1 MIPIAGTVNATRIQ
15 SLIKAVEL
23 DLEKKIGL
31 PSGQKAWVKM
41 YLKLSTNCISKKN
54 NEINKMI
61 STQMINH
68 EQNST
73 NNRATSG

>member
-1 MIPIAGTVNATRIQ
+1 
-15 SLIKAVEL
+15 VEL

-41 YLKLSTNCISKKN
+41 YLKLVQIAFQKNN

-61 STQMINH
+61 STQVINH

-73 NNRATSG
+73 KNN

>member
-1 MIPIAGTVNATRIQ
+1 LGFKTSRQSDSYCWNGKRARIQ

-41 YLKLSTNCISKKN
+41 YLKLSTNCISKKK
-54 NEINKMI
+54 ITKSIKMI
-61 STQMINH
+61 STQNK
-68 EQNST
+68 S
-73 NNRATSG
+73 

>member
-1 MIPIAGTVNATRIQ
+1 VIPIAGTVNATRIQ

-41 YLKLSTNCISKKN
+41 YLN
-54 NEINKMI
+54 
-61 STQMINH
+61 
-68 EQNST
+68 
-73 NNRATSG
+73 